1 MPLRSRAPNDD
12 SLVDVLDEQIRAAEA
27 MLGTLETESQA
38 LLESNSETLQTAGA
52 DKARL
57 VETLESLEHE
67 RRDLADILH
76 PELSAADGDEASVRW
91 KRFLGL
97 IEECRRRN
105 QRNGILVKARREQVL
120 EALKILRGTE
130 LQLYDATGLKPS
142 TSGVNP
148 LGSA

>member
-1 MPLRSRAPNDD
+1 MRSREPNDD
-12 SLVDVLDEQIRAAEA
+12 SLVDVLDEQVRAAEA
-27 MLGTLETESQA
+27 MLGTLDTESQA
-38 LLESNSETLQTAGA
+38 LLESNPEALNTAGA

-67 RRDLADILH
+67 RRDLAEVLH
-76 PELSAADGDEASVRW
+76 LKLSTADGDDASLRW

-105 QRNGILVKARREQVL
+105 QRNGILVNARREQVL

-142 TSGVNP
+142 ANGACR